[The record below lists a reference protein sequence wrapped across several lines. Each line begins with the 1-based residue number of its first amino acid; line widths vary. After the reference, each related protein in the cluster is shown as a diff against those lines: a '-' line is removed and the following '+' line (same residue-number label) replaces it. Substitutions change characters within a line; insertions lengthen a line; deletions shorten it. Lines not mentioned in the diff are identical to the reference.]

1 MSNIPSSGL
10 YFVPLGGSE
19 QFGVN
24 LNIYV
29 CDGQFLAIDCGIG
42 FADESFPGIDLLL
55 PDPQL
60 LEDNHAALQGMVIT
74 HAHEDHVGAVAYLWD
89 RFRCPLYCT
98 EFTARVLKR
107 KLNEADVRGVDVH
120 IIEPG
125 KALELSNFTL
135 DFLPVAH
142 SIPDAVAVA
151 VETLHGRILHSGD
164 WNLDP
169 TPVIGK
175 KTSESDFKELGKKG
189 VLAYIGDSTNAG
201 IPGRAG
207 SESLTE
213 QGMIAEFKKC
223 EGRIAVTIF
232 SSNIARIISIARA
245 AKACDRH
252 VCVIGRSLHQ
262 MIGNA
267 AECGYLD
274 GLPDFIPEDDLGLI
288 PRDKLVIIVTGSQG
302 EYRAALSKIAR
313 GGLRSMKLEAG
324 DTVIFSSRAIPGN
337 EKSINAIKNQ
347 LIASGITVVDPRTT
361 DNVIHVSGHPYADEV
376 IDMYNWVKPAMVIP
390 VHGEREQLEAHARLA
405 EQCQI
410 KNVIVPQN
418 GSVIKI
424 APGTPAV
431 IDHVPAGVLALDQKR
446 IISSDHA
453 SISQRR
459 KLQYSG
465 TLHTSLVLNAR
476 GELLA
481 PPQINSTG
489 LIDEDAPGEQQI
501 EDSFFEEIQDLL
513 EDMSWEERMDD
524 HFVAEEI
531 RIGLRRLCVHVLGL
545 KPQTSVHV
553 LRV

>member
-1 MSNIPSSGL
+1 M
-10 YFVPLGGSE
+10 
-19 QFGVN
+19 
-24 LNIYV
+24 
-29 CDGQFLAIDCGIG
+29 
-42 FADESFPGIDLLL
+42 
-55 PDPQL
+55 
-60 LEDNHAALQGMVIT
+60 
-74 HAHEDHVGAVAYLWD
+74 
-89 RFRCPLYCT
+89 
-98 EFTARVLKR
+98 
-107 KLNEADVRGVDVH
+107 
-120 IIEPG
+120 
-125 KALELSNFTL
+125 
-135 DFLPVAH
+135 
-142 SIPDAVAVA
+142 
-151 VETLHGRILHSGD
+151 
-164 WNLDP
+164 
-169 TPVIGK
+169 
-175 KTSESDFKELGKKG
+175 
-189 VLAYIGDSTNAG
+189 
-201 IPGRAG
+201 
-207 SESLTE
+207 
-213 QGMIAEFKKC
+213 
-223 EGRIAVTIF
+223 
-232 SSNIARIISIARA
+232 
-245 AKACDRH
+245 
-252 VCVIGRSLHQ
+252 
-262 MIGNA
+262 
-267 AECGYLD
+267 
-274 GLPDFIPEDDLGLI
+274 
-288 PRDKLVIIVTGSQG
+288 
-302 EYRAALSKIAR
+302 
-313 GGLRSMKLEAG
+313 
-324 DTVIFSSRAIPGN
+324 
-337 EKSINAIKNQ
+337 
-347 LIASGITVVDPRTT
+347 
-361 DNVIHVSGHPYADEV
+361 IHVSGHPYADEV
-376 IDMYNWVKPAMVIP
+376 IDMYNWVKPATVIP

-465 TLHTSLVLNAR
+465 TLHASLVLNAR